1 MVAPPQALGGIMRI
15 RLIGLMLSALTLIVG
30 ARAQEAPTPTTR
42 AANAAVAQAL
52 DFADRQDFDFAAR
65 GFVATLGDPLIR
77 AADGSVVRDLRDEAQ
92 FTGAAPATV
101 NPSLWRN
108 ATLLAHHG
116 LFKVA
121 DGIWQVRG
129 FDLSNMTVVA
139 GATGWIVIDPLTTVE
154 AARAAL
160 GLVDAQLG
168 GRPVVAVIYT
178 HSHADHFGGARG
190 VVDEAEV
197 RAGRTIVY
205 APQGFMAEAASENV
219 IAGNA
224 MARRADYMFGTLL
237 ARGPGGLVSSGIG
250 PARAGGTV
258 SLIAPTRE
266 VSRADEAGLD
276 IDGVRIAFQL
286 TPGTEAPAEMNLY
299 FPHARAVLMA
309 ENVNASLHNVLTP
322 RGALVRDAKGWADYL
337 TAALRRFGPVSDVML
352 TSHYWP
358 RWGQAVVADTIG
370 RQRDAYKFIHD
381 QSVRLMNDGLTGPEI
396 AETLT
401 LPPVL
406 ARAWFNRPNYGSVKF
421 NARAVYQRYMGGF
434 DGNPVSLDPLPR
446 AELAKRTVSAMG
458 GVAKVRRFASAARA
472 SGDERWA
479 AQLLSWA
486 VFADASDLASKA
498 ALAGVYDQLAW
509 RAETAPWRNFYLSG
523 AQELRQGVKATP
535 PSSASLDLARALTPD
550 QLFDSLAV
558 RLVPD
563 RAGDTPLTLRFVFT
577 DLGET
582 QLVTIRNGVL
592 IHERN
597 VDGATQATLTLPK
610 VALLA
615 LLARRA
621 TAAELLGKG
630 QLSIAGDA
638 SAAARFGGLFEVPP
652 RDFALVTP

>member
-1 MVAPPQALGGIMRI
+1 MR
-15 RLIGLMLSALTLIVG
+15 TLILALLLVG
-30 ARAQEAPTPTTR
+30 SAGAQESPSSATR
-42 AANAAVAQAL
+42 AANAAVLQQL
-52 DFADRQDFDFAAR
+52 DFTDRQDFDFAAR
-65 GFVATLGDPLIR
+65 GFVATLADPVIR
-77 AADGSVVRDLRDEAQ
+77 AADGSILRDLRDEAQ
-92 FTGAAPATV
+92 FTGPAPASV

-121 DGIWQVRG
+121 EGIWQIRG

-139 GATGWIVIDPLTTVE
+139 GKTGWIVIDPLTSVE
-154 AARAAL
+154 AARAGL

-168 GRPVVAVIYT
+168 KRPVVAVIYT

-190 VVDEAEV
+190 VVDEADV
-197 RAGRTIVY
+197 RAGKVVVY

-224 MARRADYMFGTLL
+224 MARRADYMFGGLL

-266 VSRADEAGLD
+266 VTRADEGGLD
-276 IDGVRIAFQL
+276 IDGVRVEFQL

-299 FPHARAVLMA
+299 FPTAHAVLMA

-337 TAALRRFGPVSDVML
+337 TAALRRFGSVSEVML

-358 RWGQAVVADTIG
+358 RWGQAVVADTIA
-370 RQRDAYKFIHD
+370 RQRDAYKYIHD

-396 AETLT
+396 ADTLT

-446 AELAKRTVSAMG
+446 ADLARRTVAAMG
-458 GVAKVRRFASAARA
+458 GAAKVRGLAAKARA
-472 SGDERWA
+472 AGDERWA

-486 VFADASDLASKA
+486 VFADPADTASKV

-523 AQELRQGVKATP
+523 AQELRQGVRTTP
-535 PSSASLDLARALTPD
+535 SSSASLDLARALTPD

-558 RLVPD
+558 RLVPE
-563 RAGDTPLTLRFVFT
+563 RAGETPLVLRFAFT
-577 DLGET
+577 DSGEA

-592 IHERN
+592 IHER
-597 VDGATQATLTLPK
+597 DAEGPAQATLRMPK
-610 VALLA
+610 PALLA
-615 LLARRA
+615 LLARRT
-621 TAAELLGKG
+621 TAPELMGKG
-630 QLSIAGDA
+630 QLTIEGDP
-638 SAAARFGGLFEVPP
+638 SVAARFGGLFEVPP
-652 RDFALVTP
+652 RDFALVTPPPPPKP